1 MDEDGNNGM
10 QEGISRWV
18 GRFLDDLS
26 VVRSANTVRAYRHDL
41 ARWVGFC
48 EVSGVN
54 PLRALPSDVIGFV
67 RAERERAIRGGTTVG
82 ARTMVRRL
90 AAIRRWYEFLS
101 LEPELTSVERN
112 PVPGGTSLRA
122 AVGVAAR
129 QPALLRYDRANP
141 EVLTAEEIDRF
152 VAHLSATR
160 YRDKAIVW
168 LLKDGAVRI
177 HEALGLRLGDI
188 HWAGQRITVRAAKS
202 RADRVV
208 PLTPEAMAALSGYL
222 RFERPRELDH
232 DHVFVCLGRRSFGRP
247 MGYRAWAYVCEKAR
261 EKAGT
266 PRVHAHAFRHT
277 QATNLAEGGMPLDS
291 LRSLLGHR
299 HLDTT
304 LIYDRIRNERLRR
317 EYDRVMGKL
326 PTGNLHE
333 SVSDIANTGDRGADL
348 PGEETR

>member
-1 MDEDGNNGM
+1 M
-10 QEGISRWV
+10 
-18 GRFLDDLS
+18 DDLS

-48 EVSGVN
+48 EAGGVE
-54 PLRALPSDVIGFV
+54 PLRARPSDVIGFV
-67 RAERERAIRGGTTVG
+67 RAERGRAVRGGETVG
-82 ARTMVRRL
+82 ARTIVRRL
-90 AAIRRWYEFLS
+90 AAIRGWYEFLA
-101 LEPELTSVERN
+101 LEPELTGVVRN
-112 PVPGGTSLRA
+112 PVPGGASLRA
-122 AVGVAAR
+122 AVGVVAR

-141 EVLTAEEIDRF
+141 EILSAEEIDRF
-152 VAHLSATR
+152 VAHLTTTR

-188 HWAGQRITVRAAKS
+188 HWAGRRITARAAKS

-208 PLTPEAMAALSGYL
+208 PLTQEAMAALSGYL
-222 RFERPRELDH
+222 RLERPRDLDH
-232 DHVFVCLGRRSFGRP
+232 DYVFVCLGRRSFGRP
-247 MGYRAWAYVCEKAR
+247 MSYRAWAYVCDEAR
-261 EKAGT
+261 KKAGT
-266 PRVHAHAFRHT
+266 PRIHAHAFRHT

-317 EYDRVMGKL
+317 EYDRVIWKL
-326 PTGNLHE
+326 PTEALHDPT
-333 SVSDIANTGDRGADL
+333 SDAAYAGDRGANP
-348 PGEETR
+348 PGGEIR